1 MLKFL
6 EMPEMLDEAI
16 SFHRSVF
23 ISPFFRILAS
33 NFVVKD
39 VLSIKNPLKMHKGRL
54 INKNPYIK
62 QEMNKPSC
70 VKIVAVSFSVYEFS
84 LFLRR

>member
-1 MLKFL
+1 
-6 EMPEMLDEAI
+6 
-16 SFHRSVF
+16 
-23 ISPFFRILAS
+23 
-33 NFVVKD
+33 
-39 VLSIKNPLKMHKGRL
+39 MHKGRL